1 MSVEKKEFSPN
12 EIKEIAI
19 QALNLTF
26 LAHENLGALGEALVE
41 KNQFGDTALRMDVE
55 AEKAVITALEEAG
68 IPIIIHSEEH
78 GIVKLGNNPQYLGVL
93 DGLDGSDEYKRFRG
107 SGRYGTMLG
116 IFSNPDP
123 LYGDYIFQ
131 GIMEHASKRLFYAT
145 KNQGAFMKDSQGIH
159 PIQTSGL
166 RHLDNNSK
174 VYFTKADFDRF
185 GADKSPIISALQGI
199 SFTRIGSTASH
210 YADLVSGKVDL
221 LIEPTRK
228 GNLELGAACG
238 LVFEAKGV
246 VSTLSGIDLRQ
257 QRFLEF
263 GQKESLAI
271 IAAATTELF
280 DEVLKRTRKSE

>member
-1 MSVEKKEFSPN
+1 MSAEKRELPPD
-12 EIKEIAI
+12 EITKTAI

-26 LAHENLGALGEALVE
+26 IAHENLGALGENLVE
-41 KNQFGDTALRMDVE
+41 KNQFGDTALKMDIE
-55 AEKAVITALEEAG
+55 AEKVVIVALEEAG
-68 IPIIIHSEEH
+68 IPIVIYSEEH
-78 GIVKLGNNPQYLGVL
+78 GIIKLGENPRYFGVL
-93 DGLDGSDEYKRFRG
+93 DGLDGSDEYKKSRG

-116 IFSNPDP
+116 IFSNLDP

-131 GIMEHASKRLFYAT
+131 GIMEHASGRLFYAA
-145 KNQGAFMKDSQGIH
+145 KNRGAFVKDSQGEY
-159 PIQTSGL
+159 PVRTSGL
-166 RHLDNNSK
+166 RHLDNKTK
-174 VYFTKADFDRF
+174 VYFTEADFDRF
-185 GADKSPIISALQGI
+185 GADKSLIIGALRGI
-199 SFTRIGSTASH
+199 PFTRIGSTASH

-238 LVFEAKGV
+238 LVFEAGGT

-271 IAAATTELF
+271 IAAATPELLV
-280 DEVLKRTRKSE
+280 EVLKKAEN

>member
-1 MSVEKKEFSPN
+1 MSAEKKDFSPN
-12 EIKEIAI
+12 EITETALR
-19 QALNLTF
+19 ALNLTF
-26 LAHENLGALGEALVE
+26 LAHEKLGALGEALVE
-41 KNQFGDTALRMDVE
+41 KNQFGDTALRMDIE
-55 AEKAVITALEEAG
+55 AEKAVITALERAG
-68 IPIIIHSEEH
+68 VPIVIHSEEH

-107 SGRYGTMLG
+107 KGRYGTMLG
-116 IFSNPDP
+116 IFSNTDP

-131 GIMEHASKRLFYAT
+131 GIMEHASKKLFYAT

-166 RHLDNNSK
+166 SNLDYNSK
-174 VYFTKADFDRF
+174 VYFTEADFDRF
-185 GADKSPIISALQGI
+185 GADKSPVVTALQGI
-199 SFTRIGSTASH
+199 PFTRIGSTASH

-228 GNLELGAACG
+228 GNLEFGAACG

-246 VSTLSGIDLRQ
+246 VSTLDGVDLRQ

-263 GQKESLAI
+263 GQKENFTVIS
-271 IAAATTELF
+271 AATPELLA
-280 DEVLKRTRKSE
+280 EVLKRTRKSE